1 VGGNSRVAGCV
12 QLSAMKKAVRRVR
25 GLTFRLALAGFLIY
39 FAPAVLAEQVKDL
52 PKPTDYVSDFAHVLS
67 PQAITQLD
75 SLLSQLDHTAA
86 NSQLALVTVRN
97 LDGDDAADFANQ
109 LEDAWKV
116 GKKGT
121 DRGVLVLL
129 AVDDHK
135 YRIDV
140 GYGLEGILNDA
151 KVGDIGR
158 EMVPYLRAQ
167 DYDSAV
173 TLAVGQVAQVI
184 AADANV
190 TLTDQPVQP
199 RRQAYHHSG
208 AGPVLLF
215 VIIFLFF
222 GGFTL
227 LRILLFFGLF
237 GGGYRGGPWMGGGPF
252 IGGGGGFGGGGGGD
266 GGGGGF
272 GGFGGGSFG
281 GGGAGGDW

>member
-1 VGGNSRVAGCV
+1 MNAF
-12 QLSAMKKAVRRVR
+12 RRVY
-25 GLTFRLALAGFLIY
+25 GLIGRSLTAAMLVFPFLV
-39 FAPAVLAEQVKDL
+39 AHAEQVKDL

-67 PQAITQLD
+67 PEAIAKID
-75 SLLSQLDHTAA
+75 SLCNQLDHSNA
-86 NSQLALVTVRN
+86 NAQIAVVTVRN
-97 LDGDDAADFANQ
+97 LDGDDAADWANQ
-109 LEDAWKV
+109 LEDAWKI
-116 GKKGT
+116 GKKGS
-121 DRGVLVLL
+121 DRGALLLL

-158 EMVPYLRAQ
+158 EMVPYLRAH

-173 TLAVGQVAQVI
+173 LLSVGQVAQII

-190 TLTDQPVQP
+190 TLTDAPVQP
-199 RRQAYHHSG
+199 RRVVHHQSG
-208 AGPVLLF
+208 GGLPILLF
-215 VIIFLFF
+215 ILIFLFF

-227 LRILLFFGLF
+227 LRILLFLGLF
-237 GGGYRGGPWMGGGPF
+237 GGGWRGGPWMGSGF
-252 IGGGGGFGGGGGGD
+252 GGGGFGGGGFGSGG

>member
-1 VGGNSRVAGCV
+1 MKVFRRAYSVGS
-12 QLSAMKKAVRRVR
+12 QLV
-25 GLTFRLALAGFLIY
+25 LAGLMLCL
-39 FAPAVLAEQVKDL
+39 APGAPAEQVKDL

-67 PQAITQLD
+67 PQAVAQLD
-75 SLLSQLDHTAA
+75 SLCSQLDHSKA
-86 NSQLALVTVRN
+86 NSQIAIVTVRN
-97 LDGDDAADFANQ
+97 LDGDDSADFANQ

-116 GKKGT
+116 GKKGS
-121 DRGVLVLL
+121 DKGALVLL

-158 EMVPYLRAQ
+158 EMVPYLRAR

-190 TLTDQPVQP
+190 TLTDEPQEAAQP
-199 RRQAYHHSG
+199 RPHHHSS
-208 AGPVLLF
+208 AFPFIVFVL
-215 VIIFLFF
+215 IFLFF
-222 GGFTL
+222 GGFSL
-227 LRILLFFGLF
+227 LRFLLFAGLF
-237 GGGYRGGPWMGGGPF
+237 GGGFRGGPWMGS
-252 IGGGGGFGGGGGGD
+252 GFGGGGGSG

-272 GGFGGGSFG
+272 GGFGGGGFG